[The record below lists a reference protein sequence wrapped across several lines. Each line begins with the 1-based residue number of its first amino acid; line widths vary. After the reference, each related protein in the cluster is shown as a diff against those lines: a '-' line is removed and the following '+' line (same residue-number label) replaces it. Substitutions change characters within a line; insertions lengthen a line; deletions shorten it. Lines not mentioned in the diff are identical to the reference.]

1 MKDYG
6 KAILKWKELKQ
17 VKLGNIRVILKMGKD
32 QEKDNSFGAM
42 VNIIQ
47 ESGKTAKNMVVVI
60 GGHKKEKIIWGNGK
74 KDKWLDMEY
83 TQWKQ
88 DKSIKA
94 SLLIF

>member
-6 KAILKWKELKQ
+6 KATLKLKELKL

-42 VNIIQ
+42 DNIIQ

-74 KDKWLDMEY
+74 KDK
-83 TQWKQ
+83 
-88 DKSIKA
+88 
-94 SLLIF
+94 

>member
-60 GGHKKEKIIWGNGK
+60 GGHKKVKIIWGNGK

>member
-6 KAILKWKELKQ
+6 KATLKLKELKQ

-74 KDKWLDMEY
+74 KDK
-83 TQWKQ
+83 
-88 DKSIKA
+88 
-94 SLLIF
+94 